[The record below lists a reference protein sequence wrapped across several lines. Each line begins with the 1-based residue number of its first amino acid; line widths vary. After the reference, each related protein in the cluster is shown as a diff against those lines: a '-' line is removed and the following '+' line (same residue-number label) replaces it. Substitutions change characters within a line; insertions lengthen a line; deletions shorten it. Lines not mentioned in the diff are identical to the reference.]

1 MCSVT
6 HNMVKKDIRVSL
18 LKINLFSFYYKKKNI
33 HTIKNKIFSIDR
45 ICFIVLVYVF
55 WIAIEF
61 SFWAIST
68 SILLIYLKNLTVPI
82 L

>member
-6 HNMVKKDIRVSL
+6 HNMVKKDIIVSL
-18 LKINLFSFYYKKKNI
+18 LKINLFSFYYKKKKYI

-61 SFWAIST
+61 NLGNIYEYIINIFKEF
-68 SILLIYLKNLTVPI
+68 IL
-82 L
+82 